1 MRIHNKKFQEEK
13 EMLLKKGDS
22 GNNVKYLQQG
32 LRILCFNPKRLDG
45 IFDEK
50 TVTAVKKYQS
60 ARGLTSDGIVGDG
73 TWGEIKS
80 DITPI
85 QTALKKKGYYTGT
98 VDGVAGD
105 GTYNGLVKF
114 QSANGL
120 TADGMAG
127 SSTLSKLY
135 ASDPTPDKPLLQL
148 GSTREA
154 VVELQKKLILLGYS
168 CGDGGADGIFGDDT
182 YRAVRQFQQNNGLG
196 VDGKVGSKTWEKLET
211 APSNDQT
218 ETPLLVLGS
227 KGTAVTRLQKRLMEL
242 DYDCGVTGADG
253 SFGQATENAVIK
265 FQKNNGLTPDGKVG
279 TKTWN
284 QLNSANAVKGSG
296 TNSNVLREG
305 STGDAVK
312 KLQERLIS
320 LDYNCGA
327 SGADGKFGRNTT
339 LAVIKFQK
347 VNGLSPDGI
356 AGPKT
361 LSSLYASSAKRN
373 DGSADIPV
381 YPPIPATGSLL
392 EYTVEV
398 ISAEEG
404 DYNSVNPKDVLSIG
418 LLQWRASRAFNLL
431 VDIRNRNA
439 KSFDSIMSKT
449 TIGGYILNG
458 NGKPFETLTPA
469 SVSSS
474 ELGLLKTLL
483 DTEESHEAQ
492 ESLKRNDVN
501 SYIEHGKSLGIS
513 DDKVLIYFSDCY
525 NQSPKGISRI
535 GNLINGQWS
544 TLSLDGLHNYALKD
558 IYVKNGT
565 NYGLGVYSK
574 RRNLV
579 YEKAKA
585 YNSSSGNTLAEYVE
599 NMVKYALYEAT
610 QDRFEGLPESDRGKE
625 NYNKYNKWFPS
636 TQGNAW
642 CACFISWCANK
653 AGLLKISGQLGLVP
667 KKVAVAQYLSFY
679 QAENRFGDKSNYTP
693 KRGDIFINKS
703 NGASHVGIVTG
714 YDPSTKMFSTIE
726 GNTSDDT
733 VKELSRSI
741 TASGLTGFGIN
752 TP

>member
-1 MRIHNKKFQEEK
+1 
-13 EMLLKKGDS
+13 MLLKKGDS
-22 GNNVKYLQQG
+22 GNNVRYLQQG

-45 IFDEK
+45 VFDDN
-50 TVTAVKKYQS
+50 TVAAVKKYQS
-60 ARGLTSDGIVGDG
+60 ARGLTPDGIVGDG
-73 TWGEIKS
+73 TWGKIKT

-105 GTYNGLVKF
+105 GTYNGLIKF

-135 ASDPTPDKPLLQL
+135 ASDPTPERLLLQL
-148 GSTREA
+148 GSTGDA
-154 VVELQKKLILLGYS
+154 VVVLQNKLILLGYS
-168 CGDGGADGIFGDDT
+168 CGENGADGIFGDDT
-182 YRAVRQFQQNNGLG
+182 YRAVRQFQQNNSLS
-196 VDGKVGSKTWEKLET
+196 VDGKVGSNTWAKLET
-211 APSNDQT
+211 APHNDQT

-227 KGTAVTRLQKRLMEL
+227 KGTAVIRLQKRLMEL

-279 TKTWN
+279 TNTWSK
-284 QLNSANAVKGSG
+284 LNSANAVKGSG
-296 TNSNVLREG
+296 TNSDVLREG
-305 STGDAVK
+305 SSGEAVRR
-312 KLQERLIS
+312 LQERLIA
-320 LDYNCGA
+320 LDYNCGS

-339 LAVIKFQK
+339 LAVVKFQK
-347 VNGLSPDGI
+347 INGLTPDGI

-361 LSSLYASSAKRN
+361 LSSLYADSAKRN
-373 DGSADIPV
+373 DGSADNPVFPTIPV
-381 YPPIPATGSLL
+381 TGSLL
-392 EYTVEV
+392 EYTIEV

-404 DYNSVNPKDVLSIG
+404 NYNSVNPTDVLSIG
-418 LLQWRASRAFNLL
+418 LLQWRASRAYNLL
-431 VDIRNRNA
+431 VDIRNRNT
-439 KSFDSIMSKT
+439 KSFDSIMSET
-449 TIGGYILNG
+449 TIGTYIING
-458 NGKPFETLTPA
+458 NGEPFETLTPA
-469 SVSSS
+469 SISSA
-474 ELGLLKTLL
+474 ELGLLKNLL

-492 ESLKRNDVN
+492 ENLKRNDVN
-501 SYIEHGKSLGIS
+501 SYIEHGKGLGIS

-525 NQSPKGISRI
+525 NQSPKGIGRI
-535 GNLINGQWS
+535 GDRINGQWS
-544 TLSLDGLHNYALKD
+544 TLTLEELHNYALED

-579 YEKAKA
+579 YEKARA
-585 YNSSSGNTLAEYVE
+585 YNSSNGNTLGEYVE
-599 NMVKYALYEAT
+599 NMVKYALFEAT

-625 NYNKYNKWFPS
+625 NFNKYNKWFPS
-636 TQGNAW
+636 AQGSAW
-642 CACFISWCANK
+642 CACFVSWCANK
-653 AGLLKISGQLGLVP
+653 AGLLHVSGQLGLVP
-667 KKVAVAQYLSFY
+667 KSVAVSQYLSFY
-679 QAENRFGDKSNYTP
+679 QAENRFGDKSTYTP

-714 YDPSTKMFSTIE
+714 YDSSAKTFSTIE

-733 VKELSRSI
+733 VKSLTRSM

>member
-1 MRIHNKKFQEEK
+1 
-13 EMLLKKGDS
+13 MLLKKGDS
-22 GNNVKYLQQG
+22 GNNVRYLQQG

-45 IFDEK
+45 VFDDN

-60 ARGLTSDGIVGDG
+60 ARGLTPDGVVGDG
-73 TWGEIKS
+73 TWGKIKA

-85 QTALKKKGYYTGT
+85 QTALKKKGYYTGS

-135 ASDPTPDKPLLQL
+135 ASDPTPERPLLQI
-148 GSTREA
+148 GSTGDA
-154 VVELQKKLILLGYS
+154 VVALQKKLILLGYS
-168 CGDGGADGIFGDDT
+168 CGENGADGIFGDDT
-182 YRAVRQFQQNNGLG
+182 YRAVRQFQQNNGLSI
-196 VDGKVGSKTWEKLET
+196 DGKVGSNTWEKLDT
-211 APSNDQT
+211 ASPDDQT

-227 KGTAVTRLQKRLMEL
+227 KGTAVIKLQKRLMEL

-253 SFGQATENAVIK
+253 SFGQATQNAVIK

-279 TKTWN
+279 PKTWDK
-284 QLNSANAVKGSG
+284 LNSSNPVKGSG
-296 TNSNVLREG
+296 TNSDVLREG
-305 STGDAVK
+305 SQGESVI
-312 KLQERLIS
+312 KLQERLIA
-320 LDYNCGA
+320 LNYNCGTT
-327 SGADGKFGRNTT
+327 GADGKFGRNTT

-347 VNGLSPDGI
+347 INGLTPDGL

-361 LSSLYASSAKRN
+361 LSSLYSDSAKRN
-373 DGSADIPV
+373 DGSVDNPVFPTIPV
-381 YPPIPATGSLL
+381 TGSLL

-398 ISAEEG
+398 ISAQEG
-404 DYNSVNPKDVLSIG
+404 NYNSVNPTDVLSIG
-418 LLQWRASRAFNLL
+418 LLQWRASRAYNLL
-431 VDIRNRNA
+431 VDIRNRDE
-439 KSFDSIMSKT
+439 KSFDSIMSET
-449 TIGGYILNG
+449 TIGKYIING
-458 NGKPFETLTPA
+458 NGEPFETLTPA
-469 SVSSS
+469 SISSS
-474 ELGLLKTLL
+474 ELSLLKNLL

-501 SYIEHGKSLGIS
+501 GYIEHGKSLGVS
-513 DDKVLIYFSDCY
+513 NDNVLIYFSDCY

-535 GNLINGQWS
+535 GDRINGQWGTI
-544 TLSLDGLHNYALKD
+544 TLEDLHKYALED
-558 IYVKNGT
+558 IYEKNGT
-565 NYGLGVYSK
+565 NYGLGVYPS
-574 RRNLV
+574 RRKLV
-579 YEKAKA
+579 YEKASA
-585 YNSSSGNTLAEYVE
+585 YNASNENSLGEYVE
-599 NMVKYALYEAT
+599 NMVKCALREAT
-610 QDRFEGLPESDRGKE
+610 QDRFEGLPDSDRGKE

-636 TQGNAW
+636 AQGSAW

-653 AGLLKISGQLGLVP
+653 AGLLNVSGQLGLVP
-667 KKVAVAQYLSFY
+667 KSVSVSQYLSFY
-679 QAENRFGDKSNYTP
+679 QAENRFGDKSSYIP

-714 YDPSTKMFSTIE
+714 YDSSERTFSTIE

-733 VKELSRSI
+733 VKSLTRSM

>member
-1 MRIHNKKFQEEK
+1 
-13 EMLLKKGDS
+13 MLLKKGDT

-45 IFDEK
+45 IFDDN

-60 ARGLTSDGIVGDG
+60 ARGLSPDGVVGDG
-73 TWGEIKS
+73 TWGKIKS

-98 VDGVAGD
+98 IDGVAGD

-127 SSTLSKLY
+127 TSTLNKLY
-135 ASDPTPDKPLLQL
+135 ASDPTPEKPLLQL
-148 GSTREA
+148 GSTGSA
-154 VVELQKKLILLGYS
+154 VVELQSKLILLGYS
-168 CGDGGADGIFGDDT
+168 CGENGADGIFGDDT
-182 YRAVRQFQQNNGLG
+182 YRAVRQFQQNNGLS
-196 VDGKVGSKTWEKLET
+196 VDGKVGANTWTKLET
-211 APSNDQT
+211 APPNNET

-227 KGTAVTRLQKRLMEL
+227 KGSAVIKLQKRLLEL

-279 TKTWN
+279 TKTWEK
-284 QLNSANAVKGSG
+284 LNSANAVKGSG
-296 TNSNVLREG
+296 TNSDILREG
-305 STGDAVK
+305 STGEEVR

-320 LDYNCGA
+320 LGYNCGSFA
-327 SGADGKFGRNTT
+327 ADGKFGRNTT
-339 LAVIKFQK
+339 LAVVKFQK
-347 VNGLSPDGI
+347 INSLTPDGL

-361 LSSLYASSAKRN
+361 LNTLYATTAKRN
-373 DGSADIPV
+373 DGSADTPEYPQIPV
-381 YPPIPATGSLL
+381 TGSLL

-404 DYNSVNPKDVLSIG
+404 DYNSVNPTDMISIG
-418 LLQWRASRAFNLL
+418 LLQWRASRAYNLL
-431 VDIRNRNA
+431 VDIRNRNS
-439 KSFDSIMSKT
+439 KSFDSIMSET
-449 TIGGYILNG
+449 TIGKYIING
-458 NGKPFETLTPA
+458 NAEPFETLTPS

-474 ELGLLKTLL
+474 ELGLLKKLL

-501 SYIEHGKSLGIS
+501 NYIEHGKDLGIS

-535 GNLINGQWS
+535 GDLISGQWS

-585 YNSSSGNTLAEYVE
+585 YSSSNGSTLSEYVE

-636 TQGNAW
+636 AQGNAW
-642 CACFISWCANK
+642 CACFVSWCANK
-653 AGLLKISGQLGLVP
+653 AGLLNVSGQLRLVP
-667 KKVAVAQYLSFY
+667 KSVAVAQYLSFY
-679 QAENRFGDKSNYTP
+679 QEKNRFGDKLTYTP
-693 KRGDIFINKS
+693 KRGDVFINKS

-714 YDPSTKMFSTIE
+714 YDSSSKTFTTIE

>member
-1 MRIHNKKFQEEK
+1 
-13 EMLLKKGDS
+13 MLLKKGDS
-22 GNNVKYLQQG
+22 GNNVRYLQQG

-45 IFDEK
+45 VFDDN

-60 ARGLTSDGIVGDG
+60 ARGLTPDGIVGDG
-73 TWGEIKS
+73 TWGKIKT

-105 GTYNGLVKF
+105 GTYKGLVKF

-135 ASDPTPDKPLLQL
+135 ASDPTPEKPLLQL
-148 GSTREA
+148 GSTGDA
-154 VVELQKKLILLGYS
+154 VIELQKKLILLGYS
-168 CGDGGADGIFGDDT
+168 CGENGADGIFGDDT
-182 YRAVRQFQQNNGLG
+182 YRAVRQFQQNNGLS
-196 VDGKVGSKTWEKLET
+196 VDGKVGSNTWAKLDT
-211 APSNDQT
+211 APHNDQT

-227 KGTAVTRLQKRLMEL
+227 KGTAVIKLQKRLLEL

-253 SFGQATENAVIK
+253 SFGHATENAVIK

-284 QLNSANAVKGSG
+284 KLNSSNAVKGSG
-296 TNSNVLREG
+296 TNSDVLREG
-305 STGDAVK
+305 SSGEAVK
-312 KLQERLIS
+312 RLQERLIA
-320 LDYNCGA
+320 LNYNCG
-327 SGADGKFGRNTT
+327 SYGADGKFGRNTT

-347 VNGLSPDGI
+347 INGLTPDGI

-361 LSSLYASSAKRN
+361 LNCLYSDSAKRN
-373 DGSADIPV
+373 DGSADNPV
-381 YPPIPATGSLL
+381 FPPIPVTGSLL

-404 DYNSVNPKDVLSIG
+404 KYDSVNPTDVLSIG
-418 LLQWRASRAFNLL
+418 LLQWRASRAYNLL
-431 VDIRNRNA
+431 VDIRNRNT
-439 KSFDSIMSKT
+439 KSFDSIMSET
-449 TIGGYILNG
+449 VIGKYIING
-458 NGKPFETLTPA
+458 NGEPFETLTPA
-469 SVSSS
+469 SISSA
-474 ELGLLKTLL
+474 ELGLLKNLL

-501 SYIEHGKSLGIS
+501 GYIEHGKGLGIS
-513 DDKVLIYFSDCY
+513 DDKVLIYFCDCY

-535 GNLINGQWS
+535 GDLINGQWN
-544 TLSLDGLHNYALKD
+544 TLTLEEFHNYALKD
-558 IYVKNGT
+558 TYVKNGT
-565 NYGLGVYSK
+565 SYGLGKYSE

-579 YEKAKA
+579 YEKARA
-585 YNSSSGNTLAEYVE
+585 YNSSNGNTLGEYVE
-599 NMVKYALYEAT
+599 NMVTYALYEAT

-636 TQGNAW
+636 AQGNAW
-642 CACFISWCANK
+642 CACFVSWCANK
-653 AGLLKISGQLGLVP
+653 AGLLNVSGQLGLVP
-667 KKVAVAQYLSFY
+667 KSVAVSQYLSFY
-679 QAENRFGDKSNYTP
+679 QAENRFGDKSVYTP
-693 KRGDIFINKS
+693 KRGDVFINKS

-714 YDPSTKMFSTIE
+714 YDSSAKTFTTIE

-733 VKELSRSI
+733 VKSLTRSM

>member
-1 MRIHNKKFQEEK
+1 
-13 EMLLKKGDS
+13 MLLKKGDS
-22 GNNVKYLQQG
+22 GNNVRYLQQG

-45 IFDEK
+45 VFDDN

-60 ARGLTSDGIVGDG
+60 ARGLTPDGVVGDG
-73 TWGEIKS
+73 TWGKIKA

-85 QTALKKKGYYTGT
+85 QTALKKKGYYTGS

-135 ASDPTPDKPLLQL
+135 ASDPTPERPLLQI
-148 GSTREA
+148 GSTGDA
-154 VVELQKKLILLGYS
+154 VVALQKKLILLGYS
-168 CGDGGADGIFGDDT
+168 CGENGADGIFGDDT
-182 YRAVRQFQQNNGLG
+182 YRAVRQFQQNNGLSI
-196 VDGKVGSKTWEKLET
+196 DGKVGSNTWEKLDT
-211 APSNDQT
+211 ASPDDQT

-227 KGTAVTRLQKRLMEL
+227 KGTAVIKLQKRLMEL

-253 SFGQATENAVIK
+253 SFGQATQNAVIK

-279 TKTWN
+279 PKTWDK
-284 QLNSANAVKGSG
+284 LNSSNPVKGSG
-296 TNSNVLREG
+296 TNSDVLREG
-305 STGDAVK
+305 SQGESVI
-312 KLQERLIS
+312 KLQERLIA
-320 LDYNCGA
+320 LNYNCGTT
-327 SGADGKFGRNTT
+327 GADGKFGRNTT

-347 VNGLSPDGI
+347 INGLTPDGL

-361 LSSLYASSAKRN
+361 LSSLYSDSAKRN
-373 DGSADIPV
+373 DGSVDNPVFPTIPV
-381 YPPIPATGSLL
+381 TGSLL

-398 ISAEEG
+398 ISAQEG
-404 DYNSVNPKDVLSIG
+404 NYNSVNPTDVLSIG
-418 LLQWRASRAFNLL
+418 LLQWRASRAYNLL
-431 VDIRNRNA
+431 VDIRNRDE
-439 KSFDSIMSKT
+439 KSFDSIMSET
-449 TIGGYILNG
+449 TIGKYIING
-458 NGKPFETLTPA
+458 NGEPFETLTPA
-469 SVSSS
+469 SISSS
-474 ELGLLKTLL
+474 ELSLLKNLL

-501 SYIEHGKSLGIS
+501 GYIEHGKSLGVS
-513 DDKVLIYFSDCY
+513 NDNVLIYFSDCY

-535 GNLINGQWS
+535 GDRINGQWGTI
-544 TLSLDGLHNYALKD
+544 TLEDLHKYALED
-558 IYVKNGT
+558 IYEKNGT
-565 NYGLGVYSK
+565 NYGLGVYSS
-574 RRNLV
+574 RRKLV
-579 YEKAKA
+579 YEKASA
-585 YNSSSGNTLAEYVE
+585 YNASNENSLGEYVE
-599 NMVKYALYEAT
+599 NMVKCALREAT
-610 QDRFEGLPESDRGKE
+610 QDRFEGLPDSDRGKE

-636 TQGNAW
+636 AQGNAW

-653 AGLLKISGQLGLVP
+653 AGLLNVSGQLGLVP
-667 KKVAVAQYLSFY
+667 KSVSVSQYLSFY
-679 QAENRFGDKSNYTP
+679 QAENRFGDKSSYIP

-714 YDPSTKMFSTIE
+714 YDSSERTFSTIE

-733 VKELSRSI
+733 VKSLTRSM